1 MLLKLKIIP
10 ITQFVKRNSN
20 LLLIVETKIIIITF
34 GPIAKTFMQQ
44 VEY

>member
-10 ITQFVKRNSN
+10 ITQFVKRNNN

-34 GPIAKTFMQQ
+34 GPFYAAS
-44 VEY
+44 